1 MWRMQVEIAAP
12 YSPIPVL
19 RQNGWNNQ
27 NPSALSVCVV
37 VVSERK
43 AQFAKKNH
51 VRKKKTK
58 YDTTISC

>member
-1 MWRMQVEIAAP
+1 MDGIC
-12 YSPIPVL
+12 
-19 RQNGWNNQ
+19 GNNQ
-27 NPSALSVCVV
+27 NPSALTVCVV

-43 AQFAKKNH
+43 PNLAKKNH